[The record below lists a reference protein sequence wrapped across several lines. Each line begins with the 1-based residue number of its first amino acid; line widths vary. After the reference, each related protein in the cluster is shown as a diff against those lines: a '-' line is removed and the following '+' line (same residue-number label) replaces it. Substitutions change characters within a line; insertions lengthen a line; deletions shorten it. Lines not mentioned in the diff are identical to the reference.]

1 MIAFQFLFLFFSLQT
16 TGPYGIATE
25 TCELVMQLLPN
36 IATKHG
42 GDELN
47 GSKIMSLFEKEAKHK
62 HLPLGGEI
70 LLSNRHFQN
79 IEW

>member
-1 MIAFQFLFLFFSLQT
+1 MET
-16 TGPYGIATE
+16 TGPYGITTE

-47 GSKIMSLFEKEAKHK
+47 GSKIMLLFEKAAKPK
-62 HLPLGGEI
+62 HLPLGNEI
-70 LLSNRHFQN
+70 LLSNRRSQN
-79 IEW
+79 I